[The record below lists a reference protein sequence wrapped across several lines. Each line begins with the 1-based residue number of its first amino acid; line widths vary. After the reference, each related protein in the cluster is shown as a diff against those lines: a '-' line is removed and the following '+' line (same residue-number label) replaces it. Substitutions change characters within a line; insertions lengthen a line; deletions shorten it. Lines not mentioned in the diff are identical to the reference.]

1 MALDFEPFVDAG
13 TVAQFL
19 GITPRRV
26 IEMARKGELPAHPFG
41 RGRRHTWRFRISKI
55 AACMD
60 ARKPEGSDMLDLG
73 SPRRH
78 KEKSA

>member
-1 MALDFEPFVDAG
+1 MVIEFEPYVNAE

-19 GITPRRV
+19 SIEPRCV
-26 IEMARKGELPAHPFG
+26 IEMARKRELPAHPLG
-41 RGRRHTWRFRISKI
+41 RGRRHEWRFRISEI
-55 AACMD
+55 AAFMD
-60 ARKPEGSDMLDLG
+60 TRKPASSDKLDLG